1 MCLLFLY
8 ERINMLTLSIMLFT
22 FIILTVLFVVGSVF
36 ILTIS
41 VKSLTEEFKTK
52 RDIKSKK
59 IVLDE
64 SLYRSDRVLGGDGRF
79 Y

>member
-8 ERINMLTLSIMLFT
+8 ERIIMLTLSIMLFT

-36 ILTIS
+36 ILTVS
-41 VKSLTEEFKTK
+41 MKSMAEEFKSK